1 MGRGGLHLRNRVP
14 LERAPGDAPEI
25 PPVRVAAL
33 AALTALGLL
42 VVIFRFWYLQVAQGQ
57 RYLDSAYANQ
67 RTSVRIAPPR
77 GIIEDRNGVALLTN
91 TARIDVFDP
100 PTQQRDWVE
109 KEVRRQKKSRKGHR
123 WKQAEIDELY
133 KAVRFDAFVHLS
145 GILGTDP
152 AEMLKEFE
160 KNRTTSSEPALVQ
173 RGISQ
178 DQLAQV
184 AERLSELPG
193 VLPMVVPV
201 RLYPKGALGAQI
213 LGYIDQIT
221 ADKLKREDSARVA
234 ARDAGQDDSL
244 LPRHR
249 SGDQIG
255 TYGLEKY
262 YDQLLSGTEGSI
274 DYAVNNAQERQGVLE
289 ERPAVPG
296 AKLTLTLDWRLQA
309 LAEKLMQGKKGA
321 AVALD
326 PRDGSVLAMAS
337 FPSFDPN
344 AFQHRPISK
353 ATMDAISA
361 GQLNRAVDGIYPP
374 GSTFK
379 IISSVAGLAEKK
391 ITTGTVFSCGG
402 SYLKLNCDGTHGG
415 VALRGALTVSC
426 DTYYY
431 HVGQRL
437 GEEKLKTWAQN
448 FGLGVSTG
456 IDLPGKSFGEPE
468 GHLSTSKCKNDTNEN
483 LLEKARKA
491 ANQEEIAKLEREP
504 KFLTLGETMQTA
516 IGQGFTA
523 ISPLHMAQVAAAV
536 ASRGKIY
543 KPHFL
548 KKATVSD
555 GSNKILDIDEA
566 KPRITNEIK
575 LPKDQWDVIQQ
586 GLRAVVTSGTA
597 QKTANSP
604 FVYIS
609 GKTGTAEKNKS
620 GDNVAWFICYA
631 SKKAGETPS
640 IAVAVCV
647 EPMVK
652 GQHGADMAG
661 PIARKLVEGHFGVGL
676 TDTKPIKLP
685 LASTSGD

>member
-91 TARIDVFDP
+91 TARIDVFVTP
-100 PTQQRDWVE
+100 KEQSDWVE
-109 KEVRRQKKSRKGHR
+109 TEARRQKKSRKGHR

-201 RLYPKGALGAQI
+201 RLYPKGALGAQF

-221 ADKLKREDSARVA
+221 ADKLKREDSARIA

-337 FPSFDPN
+337 FPSFDP
-344 AFQHRPISK
+344 AVFQRRPIPQSVI
-353 ATMDAISA
+353 DNEVNP
-361 GQLNRAVDGIYPP
+361 GQNEWSLADTLAP

-379 IISSVAGLAEKK
+379 IISASAALTEKK
-391 ITTGTVFSCGG
+391 VLSGT
-402 SYLKLNCDGTHGG
+402 SYFCSHEYQGLKCHGTHGS
-415 VALRGALTVSC
+415 VSVRGALTQSC
-426 DTYYY
+426 DVYFY
-431 HVGQRL
+431 HVGQKLGIDRL
-437 GEEKLKTWAQN
+437 DYWSRE
-448 FGLGVSTG
+448 FGLAQKTG
-456 IDLPGKSFGEPE
+456 IDIPDDPDGN
-468 GHLSTSKCKNDTNEN
+468 LSEAKRSTNERW
-483 LLEKARKA
+483 LASARRRGDRKRE
-491 ANQEEIAKLEREP
+491 QEIIADGMTLKPGEI
-504 KFLTLGETMQTA
+504 MQTA
-516 IGQGFTA
+516 IGQGKTGT
-523 ISPLHMAQVAAAV
+523 SPLHIALVAAA
-536 ASRGKIY
+536 AAQADGQIFR
-543 KPHFL
+543 PHFV
-548 KKATVSD
+548 KHATASD
-555 GSNKILDIDEA
+555 GSGRKLDIPEA
-566 KPRITNEIK
+566 RPTVSHQPPVSRAAWNVVR
-575 LPKDQWDVIQQ
+575 D

-597 QKTANSP
+597 RRAMEGSP
-604 FVYIS
+604 FYVS
-609 GKTGTAEKNKS
+609 GKTGTAETGKPGQTN
-620 GDNVAWFICYA
+620 AWFAGYA
-631 SKKAGETPS
+631 SRKAGEVPS
-640 IAVAVCV
+640 IAVCV
-647 EPMVK
+647 FLFNDGK
-652 GQHGADMAG
+652 NLHGGDHAA